1 MNTDPVAA
9 ASSADAVG
17 AGFPPT
23 TARAAAS
30 RSAFGRAAEVF
41 GVPLTAALTSAAA
54 VGATGAGS
62 AFGAATASAG
72 GATAWAVSVVLN
84 NLAARARFR
93 TRTPPEIASTS
104 PIAAMMNVT
113 IVGSAPGRR
122 EGGDNTSGVGAR

>member
-1 MNTDPVAA
+1 
-9 ASSADAVG
+9 
-17 AGFPPT
+17 
-23 TARAAAS
+23 
-30 RSAFGRAAEVF
+30 
-41 GVPLTAALTSAAA
+41 
-54 VGATGAGS
+54 
-62 AFGAATASAG
+62 
-72 GATAWAVSVVLN
+72 VLN